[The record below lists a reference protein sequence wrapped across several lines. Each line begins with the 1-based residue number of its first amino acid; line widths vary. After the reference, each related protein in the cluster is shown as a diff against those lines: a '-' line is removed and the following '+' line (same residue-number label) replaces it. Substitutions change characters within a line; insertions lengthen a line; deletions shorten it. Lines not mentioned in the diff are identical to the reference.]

1 MYPYVHETD
10 CHVVML
16 LVPIIMFPVVQI
28 DGTVELLARCVRHC
42 SKELQQM
49 RDEDDGGNG
58 STGPSVQASLQHF
71 QLVLLST
78 LCNVLALFC
87 PPNRPLGKII
97 QDAISPLL
105 LDPFLN
111 IAHPNVIAGL
121 LTYAR
126 QDVVKIWRDMRH
138 CAHSV
143 AAARAL
149 TGMTVDELK
158 VTLVTSL
165 TTCTCRLDD
174 HCPYLY
180 HWQFCVCICVYVYV

>member
-87 PPNRPLGKII
+87 PPNRVGMLGVGFL
-97 QDAISPLL
+97 SP
-105 LDPFLN
+105 
-111 IAHPNVIAGL
+111 
-121 LTYAR
+121 
-126 QDVVKIWRDMRH
+126 
-138 CAHSV
+138 S
-143 AAARAL
+143 
-149 TGMTVDELK
+149 MTSSAYTEVHVL
-158 VTLVTSL
+158 
-165 TTCTCRLDD
+165 
-174 HCPYLY
+174 
-180 HWQFCVCICVYVYV
+180 